1 MRLHTQ
7 EWGTGDRL
15 AVLVHGI
22 MTDHRTWHE
31 LAPVLTGR
39 GYRVLAVDLRGHG
52 ASGRGAYAP
61 ALFAE
66 DLLETLPRHPEL
78 ALGHSLGALAL
89 ALAVEELAP
98 ARAVYSEPA
107 WRLSGSEGG
116 LDPAFFTLF
125 KRSPELLTSFS
136 RPRDDAAAE
145 AAERLTTG
153 RLTTE
158 RLTVEHLGAER
169 PTAERVTVEHL
180 GAERPTAERLTV
192 EHLGAER
199 PTAERLTV
207 EHLGAERPTGE
218 GPTTE
223 RPTAQRLTTEQLAA
237 ERLTF
242 ERLAL
247 DAWDENTALALSAH
261 RLVDH
266 TPEKAVVPSLVQ
278 VSDPSMLVSAQG
290 RVELGR
296 RGFEVRTVPDAPH
309 AIHRDRFDAFVESL
323 SGWL

>member
-7 EWGTGDRL
+7 EWGTGDRI

-31 LAPVLTGR
+31 LTPVLTGM

-52 ASGRGAYAP
+52 ASARGAYAP

-66 DLLETLPRHPEL
+66 DLLDTLPRRPEL
-78 ALGHSLGALAL
+78 ALGHSLGAPAL

-98 ARAVYSEPA
+98 ARAVHSEPA
-107 WRLSGSEGG
+107 WRLSGSAGG
-116 LDPAFFTLF
+116 LDPAYFTFF
-125 KRSPELLTSFS
+125 KRSPDLLTSFS
-136 RPRDDAAAE
+136 RPRDA
-145 AAERLTTG
+145 
-153 RLTTE
+153 TE
-158 RLTVEHLGAER
+158 GNHR
-169 PTAERVTVEHL
+169 
-180 GAERPTAERLTV
+180 
-192 EHLGAER
+192 
-199 PTAERLTV
+199 
-207 EHLGAERPTGE
+207 
-218 GPTTE
+218 
-223 RPTAQRLTTEQLAA
+223 LAA
-237 ERLTF
+237 ERQ
-242 ERLAL
+242 AL

-278 VSDPSMLVSAQG
+278 VSDPSTLVSAQG
-290 RVELGR
+290 RAELVR

>member
-145 AAERLTTG
+145 GAERLTA
-153 RLTTE
+153 E
-158 RLTVEHLGAER
+158 RPTVEHLGAER
-169 PTAERVTVEHL
+169 PTAERPTT
-180 GAERPTAERLTV
+180 ER
-192 EHLGAER
+192 
-199 PTAERLTV
+199 
-207 EHLGAERPTGE
+207 
-218 GPTTE
+218 PTTE
-223 RPTAQRLTTEQLAA
+223 RPTAQRLTVEQLAA
-237 ERLTF
+237 EHERLTF

-247 DAWDENTALALSAH
+247 EAWDENTALALSAH

-290 RVELGR
+290 RVELRR

>member
-22 MTDHRTWHE
+22 MADHRTWHE
-31 LAPVLTGR
+31 LTPVLTDR

-52 ASGRGAYAP
+52 ASARGAYAP

-66 DLLETLPRHPEL
+66 DLLDTLPRRPEL

-107 WRLSGSEGG
+107 WRMSGAEGG

-125 KRSPELLTSFS
+125 KRSPDLLTSLS
-136 RPRDDAAAE
+136 RPRE
-145 AAERLTTG
+145 
-153 RLTTE
+153 
-158 RLTVEHLGAER
+158 GAE
-169 PTAERVTVEHL
+169 H
-180 GAERPTAERLTV
+180 G
-192 EHLGAER
+192 
-199 PTAERLTV
+199 
-207 EHLGAERPTGE
+207 
-218 GPTTE
+218 
-223 RPTAQRLTTEQLAA
+223 
-237 ERLTF
+237 
-242 ERLAL
+242 ERLAVERQAL
-247 DAWDENTALALSAH
+247 EAWDETTALALSAH

-278 VSDPSMLVSAQG
+278 VSDPSTLVSAQA
-290 RVELGR
+290 RAELVR

-309 AIHRDRFDAFVESL
+309 AIHRDRFDAFVGSL
-323 SGWL
+323 AGWL

>member
-145 AAERLTTG
+145 GAERLTTE
-153 RLTTE
+153 RLTTEQLTTE

-169 PTAERVTVEHL
+169 PTAEGLTAERLTTERPTAERL
-180 GAERPTAERLTV
+180 TTERPTAERPTAERLT
-192 EHLGAER
+192 AQ
-199 PTAERLTV
+199 RLTV
-207 EHLGAERPTGE
+207 E
-218 GPTTE
+218 
-223 RPTAQRLTTEQLAA
+223 QLAA
-237 ERLTF
+237 QRLTF

>member
-1 MRLHTQ
+1 MRLHTR

-52 ASGRGAYAP
+52 ASARGAYAP

-66 DLLETLPRHPEL
+66 DLLDTLPRHPEL

-125 KRSPELLTSFS
+125 KRSPDLLTSFS
-136 RPRDDAAAE
+136 RPRDGTRTGTQSAPGGDTRAGTRTDTRTDTEAGTRTGTQAGTRIDTGAGTEVSTALSSAADRRLSV
-145 AAERLTTG
+145 ER
-153 RLTTE
+153 
-158 RLTVEHLGAER
+158 
-169 PTAERVTVEHL
+169 
-180 GAERPTAERLTV
+180 
-192 EHLGAER
+192 
-199 PTAERLTV
+199 
-207 EHLGAERPTGE
+207 
-218 GPTTE
+218 
-223 RPTAQRLTTEQLAA
+223 Q
-237 ERLTF
+237 
-242 ERLAL
+242 AL

-266 TPEKAVVPSLVQ
+266 TPKRAVVPSLVQ
-278 VSDPSMLVSAQG
+278 VSDPSTLVSAQG
-290 RVELGR
+290 RAELVR

-309 AIHRDRFDAFVESL
+309 AIHRDRFDAFVASL

>member
-1 MRLHTQ
+1 MRLHTR

-22 MTDHRTWHE
+22 MTDHRTWYE

-52 ASGRGAYAP
+52 ASGRGAYTP

-66 DLLETLPRHPEL
+66 DLVDTLPRHPEL

-125 KRSPELLTSFS
+125 KRSPDLLTSFS
-136 RPRDDAAAE
+136 RPRD
-145 AAERLTTG
+145 
-153 RLTTE
+153 
-158 RLTVEHLGAER
+158 GAEGGAR
-169 PTAERVTVEHL
+169 IAVER
-180 GAERPTAERLTV
+180 
-192 EHLGAER
+192 
-199 PTAERLTV
+199 
-207 EHLGAERPTGE
+207 
-218 GPTTE
+218 
-223 RPTAQRLTTEQLAA
+223 Q
-237 ERLTF
+237 
-242 ERLAL
+242 AL
-247 DAWDENTALALSAH
+247 DAWDESTALALSAH
-261 RLVDH
+261 RLADH

-278 VSDPSMLVSAQG
+278 VSDPSTLVSA
-290 RVELGR
+290 RARAELAR
-296 RGFEVRTVPDAPH
+296 RGFEVRTVPGAPH
-309 AIHRDRFDAFVESL
+309 AIHRDRFDAFVDSL